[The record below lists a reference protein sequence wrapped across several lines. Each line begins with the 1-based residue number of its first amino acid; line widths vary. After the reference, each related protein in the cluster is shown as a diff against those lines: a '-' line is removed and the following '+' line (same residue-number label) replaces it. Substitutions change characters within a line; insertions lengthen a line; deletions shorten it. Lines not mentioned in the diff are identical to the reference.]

1 MPRSFTMIGYGL
13 VAVTGAS
20 LFLTGTPA
28 GRGTALADQA
38 SVASAPAASPPTVV
52 SAAGVT
58 LTSLSVE
65 LPASDRMF
73 PDGPG
78 ADAINNNCLG
88 CHSAAMVINQPPLPR
103 SAWQAE
109 VGKMRS
115 LFKAPVDEGDV
126 PAIVDYLVRTK
137 GNG

>member
-1 MPRSFTMIGYGL
+1 MPRSFTMLGYGV

-20 LFLTGTPA
+20 LFLTGAPA
-28 GRGTALADQA
+28 RRGTALADQA
-38 SVASAPAASPPTVV
+38 PAASAPAASPPAVV
-52 SAAGVT
+52 SVAGVT
-58 LTSLSVE
+58 LTSLSVK
-65 LPASDRMF
+65 LPASDRTF

-115 LFKAPVDEGDV
+115 WFKAPLDDGDV
-126 PAIVDYLVRTK
+126 PAIVGYLDRIR